1 MITTAGR
8 IFTAQLTRDLAE
20 RQRLGAGMLS
30 QGCTIWTQAME
41 RFLQSIKGGPRQAA
55 EQFAAG
61 VQRLKQAQGERCCFV
76 NGHFKRSRSAIVEL
90 LTWEVDKHPLIPGRE
105 HGVMVRA
112 YIMRLQRKGVLSAAR
127 TKLAFFSWHALGG
140 IAERSKLDIFEA
152 GGMVAGCGFAGM
164 IMRESEKHRNTS
176 ICLANTELM
185 AVGVLRHLKDR
196 YSFFDVLTVLPT
208 RDVDKPYQL
217 KQRQQGAHIGNI
229 VAKYIQNSE
238 PDLEGLA
245 DSVPVIPFDHHDYV
259 STQLQQRKELD
270 HGEEGQAA
278 AGSQPG
284 GCDPGAG
291 SAATGGL

>member
-164 IMRESEKHRNTS
+164 IMRESERHHNTS
-176 ICLANTELM
+176 ISLANTDLT
-185 AVGVLRHLKDR
+185 AVGVLRHKEDA
-196 YSFFDVLTVLPT
+196 YSFFDVLTVLPP
-208 RDVDKPYQL
+208 DADKPYQL
-217 KQRQQGAHIGNI
+217 RQRHQGALIGWA
-229 VAKYIQNSE
+229 VHKYMSGNDSD
-238 PDLEGLA
+238 PRGRA
-245 DSVPVIPFDHHDYV
+245 DDIPVIPFNHHDYV
-259 STQLQQRKELD
+259 STQLRKEQD
-270 HGEEGQAA
+270 HGEEGQATA
-278 AGSQPG
+278 PAE
-284 GCDPGAG
+284 GARADG
-291 SAATGGL
+291 